1 MTETPI
7 TRNTDLAMFVLGA
20 RTRAG
25 MTVHQLAVASG
36 AREEDII
43 AVEQGQDDLTV
54 DLLMDL
60 FAAMGAS
67 LYARQPSA
75 TDTPL
80 ARPEPEPEPEV
91 QPEPASEPVEFPVQ
105 MWVPGQR
112 RAFLL
117 RSHLELGHAL
127 RMARVRTGQT
137 QDTAARGMQMA
148 GPTVNKHEKGAGMIV
163 EMLFR
168 YANYYG
174 VEFVIGP
181 HPEDTTEQ

>member
-7 TRNTDLAMFVLGA
+7 TRNTDLAMFILGA

-25 MTVHQLAVASG
+25 MTVHQLAAASG
-36 AREEDII
+36 AADEDII

-60 FAAMGAS
+60 LDAMGAT
-67 LYARQPSA
+67 LFVRQPSA
-75 TDTPL
+75 ADVPL
-80 ARPEPEPEPEV
+80 TRPEPEPEPA
-91 QPEPASEPVEFPVQ
+91 PAPTPVEFPVQ

-112 RAFLL
+112 RAFMLH
-117 RSHLELGHAL
+117 SHTELGHAL
-127 RMARVRTGQT
+127 RMARIRSGQT
-137 QDTAARGMQMA
+137 QDAAAQKMGMA
-148 GPTVNKHEKGAGMIV
+148 GPSLNKHERGSGMMV

-168 YANYYG
+168 YANYYK

-181 HPEDTTEQ
+181 HPEDATGQ